1 VDLSDHFPI
10 LISVNLCSACP
21 TYRMTRAINNNNK
34 LLFANYLSSFDWSY
48 LYTLRD
54 VNKAFSYF
62 IKRLKRIYNRCF
74 PFVKCKVHN
83 KHVPWITKAIIKSI
97 RVKNRLYLKAKRN
110 PTFKPLYVTYRNQLT
125 TIIRK
130 AKINYHKNL
139 LDSFKNNAKM
149 LWKHFNCMLST
160 TDSSALPVNAE
171 QLNDFFV
178 EVFKLSP
185 KLDPTLPQTYLRM
198 PSLLSS
204 IIITPVSINEV
215 IATVSSLANSRAVGY
230 DGLNPI

>member
-1 VDLSDHFPI
+1 M
-10 LISVNLCSACP
+10 
-21 TYRMTRAINNNNK
+21 Y
-34 LLFANYLSSFDWSY
+34 
-48 LYTLRD
+48 
-54 VNKAFSYF
+54 
-62 IKRLKRIYNRCF
+62 
-74 PFVKCKVHN
+74 
-83 KHVPWITKAIIKSI
+83 VPWITKAIIKSI

-171 QLNDFFV
+171 QLNDFLLKF
-178 EVFKLSP
+178 LSY
-185 KLDPTLPQTYLRM
+185 LQNLTLLC
-198 PSLLSS
+198 LK
-204 IIITPVSINEV
+204 
-215 IATVSSLANSRAVGY
+215 
-230 DGLNPI
+230 PI